1 MIPSFEIFQLSHI
14 HRYEESKITSQPK
27 LIVEGSFCDL
37 CSSKHWIMTIMIGLS
52 KIVILIILSLVYEI
66 TECKRKAMERL
77 ECNKDIC
84 KKYCKPQNNDLGN
97 IILLRLWTLT
107 SK

>member
-1 MIPSFEIFQLSHI
+1 MIPLFEIFQLSHI

-27 LIVEGSFCDL
+27 LIVEDSFCDL
-37 CSSKHWIMTIMIGLS
+37 CSSKLWIMTIMIRLS

-77 ECNKDIC
+77 ECNTDIF